1 MDGIPGAGEETFAE
15 KFKRK
20 FAAEPLVP
28 IGAFVTAGVL
38 GAGFLSFKRG
48 NQQLSQKMMR
58 ARVVAQLATITAL
71 GYGAYYSA
79 ENRTDFD
86 DTTYKGN
93 LVTDQD
99 NKE

>member
-1 MDGIPGAGEETFAE
+1 
-15 KFKRK
+15 
-20 FAAEPLVP
+20 
-28 IGAFVTAGVL
+28 
-38 GAGFLSFKRG
+38 
-48 NQQLSQKMMR
+48 
-58 ARVVAQLATITAL
+58 VAQLATITAL